1 MGVACLN
8 FVEKTFAGGCKIT
21 KFVKVF
27 SLESFPLYG
36 TSPVHSHSHAHLHY
50 HHIQT
55 PTQLRQTLYHVYVV
69 DTSVNK
75 EWEHWQPKLKN
86 GKSADIDTSPQSLTI
101 QEQAFPCVEGYC
113 WVDMS
118 VLIQEC
124 YNLVS
129 TS

>member
-1 MGVACLN
+1 MHTLL
-8 FVEKTFAGGCKIT
+8 
-21 KFVKVF
+21 
-27 SLESFPLYG
+27 SL
-36 TSPVHSHSHAHLHY
+36 THTHTH
-50 HHIQT
+50 
-55 PTQLRQTLYHVYVV
+55 TQLRQTLYHVYVV
-69 DTSVNK
+69 DTSMNK

-101 QEQAFPCVEGYC
+101 QDQTFPCAEGYC

-129 TS
+129 